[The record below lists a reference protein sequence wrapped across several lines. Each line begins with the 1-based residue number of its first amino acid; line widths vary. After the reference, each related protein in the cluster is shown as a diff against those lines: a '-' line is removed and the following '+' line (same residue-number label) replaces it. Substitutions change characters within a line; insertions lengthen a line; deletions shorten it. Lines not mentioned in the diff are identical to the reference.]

1 MRQGMIFTLSII
13 ICVSVAFAED
23 GLITK
28 RSAYSVAETLN
39 RLERVLREKGVVVFA
54 RIDHAAGA
62 ESIGREL
69 RATEVLIF
77 GNPRL
82 GTPLLQSN
90 QTVGI
95 DLPLKALAW
104 EDETGQVWLTYN
116 APAFLASRRGIIDR
130 GKVVEKMTTALDNCT
145 NQATRR

>member
-104 EDETGQVWLTYN
+104 EDETGQAWLTYN
-116 APAFLASRRGIIDR
+116 APAFLASRRGITDR
-130 GKVVEKMTTALDNCT
+130 RNVVEKMTMALDDCT